1 MSTSRIVRSR
11 LLVRAAGTLGA
22 VAIGLG
28 ATVSPAAASTP
39 HHGTEPG
46 NAAPDAPFDDTAVAK
61 AQAAANAAAHGGH
74 LETRALPKSRAAP
87 TGQNDSGVTPAIP
100 APTGPYQVG
109 TVNLHLVD
117 RTRYDPWVPT
127 YPRRELMV
135 QLWYPATQT
144 SGHALAPWLQS
155 EAADSFLSSWN
166 VWPGSMDVPTTAGHL
181 GAPVDPKAG
190 KLPVLLYS
198 TGLHS
203 DRSQGTALA
212 EDMASRGYLVVMIDS
227 THEANE
233 VQFPGPRLET
243 ATPASSKYTLTVRAA
258 DAKFVVN
265 ELGLIAGG
273 KDPDVDGAA
282 LPSGLSGNV
291 DMSRIGM
298 FGWSYGGPTVLDSMT
313 LDPRIAAG
321 ADLDGQLYGPQDAE
335 NLNRPFLLFGASY
348 HDRREDSS
356 WASVWSHLTGP
367 KYELKLAG
375 TEHLSFSDYETLFSQ
390 AGEEMGLTPGQVQQD
405 IGTLAPSRAIYIMRT
420 YLAAYFD
427 TVLHIKTN
435 PLMSGPSKSFPEVSF
450 IR

>member
-1 MSTSRIVRSR
+1 MSASRIVRNR

-28 ATVSPAAASTP
+28 ATIAPAAASSP
-39 HHGTEPG
+39 HHDNGPG
-46 NAAPDAPFDDTAVAK
+46 KSTPDAPVDDTAAAK
-61 AQAAANAAAHGGH
+61 AQAAANVAAAHH
-74 LETRALPKSRAAP
+74 LGTRAVPKSAAAP
-87 TGQNDSGVTPAIP
+87 SGHGDSGVTPVIP

-117 RTRYDPWVPT
+117 PTRYDPWVPSH
-127 YPRRELMV
+127 PRRELMV

-144 SGHALAPWLQS
+144 TGHALAPWLQS
-155 EAADSFLSSWN
+155 EAADSFLEGWN
-166 VWPGSMDVPTTAGHL
+166 VWPGTMNVPTTAGHT

-212 EDMASRGYLVVMIDS
+212 EDMASRGYLVVMLDS
-227 THEANE
+227 THEADE
-233 VQFPGPRLET
+233 VQFPGPRLVTDT
-243 ATPASSKYTLTVRAA
+243 AASSNYTLTVRSA

-265 ELGLIAGG
+265 ELALIAGG

-282 LPSGLSGNV
+282 LPAGLAGNV
-291 DMSRIGM
+291 DMTRIGM

-321 ADLDGQLYGPQDAE
+321 ADLDGELYGPQDAT

-348 HDRREDSS
+348 HDRKEDSS
-356 WASVWSHLTGP
+356 WASIWSHLTGP
-367 KYELKLAG
+367 RYELKLAG

-390 AGEEMGLTPGQVQQD
+390 AGGQMDLTSSQVQQD
-405 IGTLAPSRAIYIMRT
+405 LGTLDPNRAIYIMRT

-435 PLMSGPSKSFPEVSF
+435 TLMNGPSKSFPEVSF